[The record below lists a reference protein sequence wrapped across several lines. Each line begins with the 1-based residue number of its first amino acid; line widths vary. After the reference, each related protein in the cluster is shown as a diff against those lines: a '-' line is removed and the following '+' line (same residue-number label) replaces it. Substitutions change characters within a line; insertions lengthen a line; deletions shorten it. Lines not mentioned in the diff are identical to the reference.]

1 MEPRNHR
8 DRDGESKANPEPRP
22 HGRSSDVGRGRISIS
37 EGLPVPDCGDGMNYK
52 DSVLYI
58 THLHEI
64 ARQFETEKEALE
76 IAGELNVGRPEGLRA
91 FRIESC
97 GECKRF

>member
-1 MEPRNHR
+1 
-8 DRDGESKANPEPRP
+8 
-22 HGRSSDVGRGRISIS
+22 
-37 EGLPVPDCGDGMNYK
+37 MNYK

-91 FRIESC
+91 FRVESC
-97 GECKRF
+97 GECKRFNVRPGKNVFVKTNP